1 MGLRDRNLSN
11 NDGEDDQEIFDEFD
25 DFTADSGIRF
35 DDDFDND
42 FKEFVNEFDE
52 SVAARNGSA
61 RLSKTQSIS
70 KQPKAAKS
78 SAPVVKWVALGRQ
91 LQVGSQVYNL
101 RQAYTYGYEP
111 ARLSSQ
117 SQQDSIPLAYLAYQ
131 FPVPGAQRYVVDF
144 DAVEGKLRPVE
155 RVEQLQ
161 QVPAHQIVWMVVF
174 TGETGKWVRR
184 LLREYLRSIN

>member
-25 DFTADSGIRF
+25 DFTADSGSSF
-35 DDDFDND
+35 DDDFEKDLREYAD
-42 FKEFVNEFDE
+42 EFDE
-52 SVAARNGSA
+52 LVAARSRSA
-61 RLSKTQSIS
+61 KAQSVS
-70 KQPKAAKS
+70 KQPKTAKS

-131 FPVPGAQRYVVDF
+131 FPVPGAQRYVVNPDR
-144 DAVEGKLRPVE
+144 VEGKLRPVE

-161 QVPAHQIVWMVVF
+161 QVAAHQIVWMVVF